1 MHKALVLMSAIC
13 LASCGSVKTQSMI
26 LTQSASFAAAIPAI
40 TLFGTQDP
48 QSCINKSQFTLTA
61 TGSNA
66 EVILTASN
74 FELNTETGSA
84 EPTWDSLLEGKKAKR
99 SFGDYYAAALTW
111 VADLIYSF

>member
-1 MHKALVLMSAIC
+1 MHKALILISTIC

-26 LTQSASFAAAIPAI
+26 LTQPVSFAAAIPAI
-40 TLFGTQDP
+40 TLFDTQDA

-66 EVILTASN
+66 EVILAASN
-74 FELNTETGSA
+74 SVLNTATESA

-99 SFGDYYAAALTW
+99 SFGDYYASALTW